1 MSDLNR
7 VVLIGRLTRDAET
20 KFTQNGQAVCKF
32 SLAVNRKRKVGD
44 QWEDEVGF
52 FDAVLWGRQAETLNQ
67 YLTKG
72 KQIGIDGELRQN
84 RWEQDGQKHSK
95 VEIFVNNVQLLG
107 GGQGQG
113 GQGGSYPQR
122 TESSHSGESNWGGG
136 DSHTPRSA
144 APRPASSSAS
154 NEGLSDHFS
163 DDIPF

>member
-1 MSDLNR
+1 MTDLNR

-44 QWEDEVGF
+44 QWEDEASF

-72 KQIGIDGELRQN
+72 KQIAIEGELRQD
-84 RWEQDGQKHSK
+84 RWEQDGQKRSK
-95 VEIFVNNVQLLG
+95 VEIVVNNIQLLG
-107 GGQGQG
+107 SGQGQG
-113 GQGGSYPQR
+113 GGAFPQRAESSWGGGGGSYVQQ
-122 TESSHSGESNWGGG
+122 
-136 DSHTPRSA
+136 SA
-144 APRPASSSAS
+144 PPSSSSSS
-154 NEGLSDHFS
+154 NEGLSDRFS

>member
-1 MSDLNR
+1 MTDLNR

-44 QWEDEVGF
+44 QWEDEASF

-72 KQIGIDGELRQN
+72 KQIAIEGELRQD
-84 RWEQDGQKHSK
+84 RWEQDGQKRSK
-95 VEIFVNNVQLLG
+95 VEIVVNNIQLLG
-107 GGQGQG
+107 SSQGQG
-113 GQGGSYPQR
+113 GQGGGTYPQR
-122 TESSHSGESNWGGG
+122 AESSWGGG
-136 DSHTPRSA
+136 GGSYAQQSA
-144 APRPASSSAS
+144 PPSSSSSS